1 MSNSSCCFLTCI
13 QISQEAGQVVWY
25 SHLFQNF
32 PQFIVIHIVKGVGII
47 NKAWIDVFLELLL
60 FRWSRGCWQFDLW
73 FLCMSNQHIVHLQ
86 LTHYMSIISQCIWK
100 PPAPTT
106 KIYTRRRKKK
116 IPKSHRDHL
125 IPPPHVAQDRLPGS
139 CSYPCEFE
147 FMWGT
152 EVQVEFS
159 GWNICSPRFKAK
171 TTTTT
176 TKNLFFG
183 TFTKS
188 YIF

>member
-1 MSNSSCCFLTCI
+1 MFFWNSCCFDDPEDVGNLISGSSAC
-13 QISQEAGQVVWY
+13 QISILYTFNLHIICQLYPNVSGNHQ
-25 SHLFQNF
+25 HQ
-32 PQFIVIHIVKGVGII
+32 PQKYIQGEG
-47 NKAWIDVFLELLL
+47 
-60 FRWSRGCWQFDLW
+60 
-73 FLCMSNQHIVHLQ
+73 
-86 LTHYMSIISQCIWK
+86 
-100 PPAPTT
+100 
-106 KIYTRRRKKK
+106 KKK

-171 TTTTT
+171 TITTT
-176 TKNLFFG
+176 TKK
-183 TFTKS
+183 TFSLVLSPNPT
-188 YIF
+188 YFNI